1 MDEEFTLDEM
11 IEYYKL
17 VNEIYKILN
26 EANDDSAEQFTEYAE
41 KYQRKTDIF
50 NDDR

>member
-17 VNEIYKILN
+17 VNEIYKIL
-26 EANDDSAEQFTEYAE
+26 S
-41 KYQRKTDIF
+41 KRLVLGWI
-50 NDDR
+50 